1 MSSLDNPNIYSKKP
15 YRDAFEILSNYV
27 KDFLDGLEIGEKV
40 EVGEVESIAFL
51 GVGGSGIIGDS
62 VSQILNTMSDVRTV
76 VVKDYIPPNG
86 EWDLTVAVSYSGNT
100 AETLEALSSLVR
112 DEAKVL
118 VVTSDGKLAQLAEKI
133 GAYILRVK
141 SGMPPRYAF
150 PNMLGAVLG
159 ALRKVGIDLDELK
172 AGAEAADL
180 FREKISENIPLDRNP
195 AKSAAE
201 KIFGKIP
208 IVYAYR
214 EVSCIGYRLKCELNE
229 NAKLFCHYGDIP
241 EAFHND
247 VEGYPEN
254 FLLVFPR
261 SFQEPEPIKHA
272 IEALCEIVG
281 YDKCLSLK
289 VSARRSFEELLKL
302 FMFMDYISVYTS
314 ILTGSN
320 PMTLDRIPAMK
331 KRNKAYSEILSK
343 VSKRFGI

>member
-1 MSSLDNPNIYSKKP
+1 MSKLDNPEIYSMEP
-15 YRDAFEILSNYV
+15 YRDAFKILSNYV
-27 KDFLDGLEIGEKV
+27 KDFLDGLKIGEKI
-40 EVGEVESIAFL
+40 EVGEVKSIAFL

-62 VSQILNTMSDVRTV
+62 VTQILKTISNVRTV
-76 VVKDYIPPNG
+76 VVKDYVPPEG
-86 EWDLTVAVSYSGNT
+86 EWDLIVAVSYSGNT
-100 AETLEALSSLVR
+100 AETLEALSSLVK
-112 DEAKVL
+112 DKVKVL
-118 VVTSDGKLAQLAEKI
+118 AVTSNGKLAQLAEKI

-159 ALRKVGIDLDELK
+159 ALRRIGVDLNELK

-180 FREKISENIPLDRNP
+180 FRGKISENIPLDKNP
-195 AKSAAE
+195 AKNAAE

-229 NAKLFCHYGDIP
+229 NAKLFCHYSDIP

-254 FLLVFPR
+254 FLLIFPR
-261 SFQEPEPIKHA
+261 SFREPEPIRHA

-289 VSARRSFEELLKL
+289 VSAKKSFEELLKL
-302 FMFMDYISVYTS
+302 FMFMDYISVYAS

-320 PMTLDRIPAMK
+320 PLTLSRIPDMK
-331 KRNKAYSEILSK
+331 KRNKAYSEILSE